1 MPAPP
6 DARGLS
12 RLLPRLA
19 GHPGLLSLLGRRT
32 ATVAVPTAAR
42 SMAVAGLSAASER
55 RPLLVAVPTR
65 TEAETLASDI
75 AAFLGPGE
83 VEELPAWETL
93 PFERVSPSIETMG
106 RRCRVLH
113 RMTDPAFVPA
123 VVVVSARALAQFV
136 DPSAATPPIAV
147 RLGDAVDQ
155 VELVKRLSAFG
166 YRREHQVEHRGEMAV
181 RGSIVDV
188 YPSTGAAPVRIDFW
202 GDDVDRIAEFSVGD
216 QRSVASLEQVEVYP
230 ARELRPDATMRR
242 RAASLVATQ
251 PWGREQWD
259 RLADGDSLRG
269 HGVMVA
275 MAGRAALAAA
285 RSGAQRRCGGPR
297 RAPPPVRQG
306 R

>member
-1 MPAPP
+1 MAAPS
-6 DARGLS
+6 DGRGLG

-19 GHPGLLSLLGRRT
+19 THPGLLSLLGRRT
-32 ATVAVPTAAR
+32 ATLAVPTAAR
-42 SMAVAGLSAASER
+42 AMAVAGLSAASGR

-65 TEAETLASDI
+65 TEAETLASDV
-75 AAFLGPGE
+75 ASFLGPGE

-113 RMTDPAFVPA
+113 RMADPASVPA

-136 DPSAATPPIAV
+136 DPAAATPPVTV

-155 VELVKRLSAFG
+155 VDLVKRMSAFG

-181 RGSIVDV
+181 RGSIVDI

-230 ARELRPDATMRR
+230 ARELRPDA
-242 RAASLVATQ
+242 AIAS
-251 PWGREQWD
+251 
-259 RLADGDSLRG
+259 
-269 HGVMVA
+269 
-275 MAGRAALAAA
+275 AA
-285 RSGAQRRCGGPR
+285 R
-297 RAPPPVRQG
+297 VV
-306 R
+306 